1 MQNSKD
7 TQPIQSF
14 DDENI
19 LADALY
25 SQKFITQQYNTFAG
39 ECVTTIIRDDLVSLL
54 NEEHQIQAEIFEEL
68 QKRGLYN
75 VEATS
80 PQQLA
85 QVKEKFSEQ

>member
-1 MQNSKD
+1 MMKTFWPTRCIPKNLLPS
-7 TQPIQSF
+7 
-14 DDENI
+14 N
-19 LADALY
+19 
-25 SQKFITQQYNTFAG
+25 NTFAG